1 MLSVELIIVVVLI
14 VINGLLSMS
23 ELAVVSSRPAR
34 LSLLA
39 AKGVRG
45 AERALTLA
53 ADPGKFLSTVQIGI
67 TLVGVLSGAFSGA
80 TLGQRLTQ
88 WLVELGLS
96 SGIADI
102 VGVGIV
108 VTLITYATLIV
119 GELVPKQV
127 ALRDPESI
135 AVKVAPA
142 MHVLARISLPLVFL
156 LDLSGKLILTLL
168 GRGGKAE
175 EKVSEDEIHH
185 LVSEAENAGV
195 LESGEKEMIAGVM
208 RLGDRPVGAIMTPRT
223 EVNEIDLNDAPEAI
237 QAIIAKS
244 PHSRFP
250 VSDGDR
256 DKPIGV
262 LQAKDLLV
270 AYMNERTPDLR
281 ALVRE
286 APGIPA
292 SADARD
298 VLAILKAAP
307 VHVGLVYD
315 EYGAFEGIVTTAD
328 ILESIVGAFHS
339 EEGPPEP
346 AYVKRDD
353 WLAAGLR
360 LDAGRRIR
368 RAARHRAAAAPLQ
381 HGGRP
386 RAATVQRAA
395 QCRRRLRFR
404 RLAHRGGRSR
414 RTEDRQ
420 DSREPAERGRDGC
433 EVVAPNP
440 PRVVPAKPTYR
451 AISLLK
457 SRRPLA
463 PNAATHHPNLTP
475 IRFSLRQTTV
485 QARCVPSA
493 WMNRVNRSGMP
504 TGLLTSSAAPV
515 SEKLRTVQSIAPPP
529 NSMVP
534 AFSTRCLALSRR
546 SSMGPIYTR
555 S

>member
-1 MLSVELIIVVVLI
+1 MLSIELVIVVVLI

-45 AERALTLA
+45 AERALALA
-53 ADPGKFLSTVQIGI
+53 SDPGKFLSTVQIGI

-80 TLGQRLTQ
+80 TLGQRLSQ
-88 WLVELGLS
+88 RLVELGLS
-96 SGIADI
+96 AGVADI

-135 AVKVAPA
+135 AIKVAPV
-142 MHVLARISLPLVFL
+142 MDWLAKISLPLVML
-156 LDLSGKLILTLL
+156 LDLSGKLILALL
-168 GRGGKAE
+168 SRGGRAE

-185 LVSEAENAGV
+185 LVSEAESAGV
-195 LESGEKEMIAGVM
+195 LEPGEKEMIAGVM
-208 RLGDRPVGAIMTPRT
+208 RLGDRPVGAVMTPRT
-223 EVNEIDLNDAPEAI
+223 EVDEIDLNDAPETI
-237 QAIIAKS
+237 REIMSKS

-281 ALVRE
+281 ALVRD
-286 APGIPA
+286 APVIPA

-315 EYGAFEGIVTTAD
+315 EYGAFEGVVTAAD

-346 AYVKRDD
+346 AYVERADGSLLVSGWMPVD
-353 WLAAGLR
+353 EFGERLGFELPPHHRYNTVAGLVLQNFNVLPKVGDTFDLGDWHIEVVD
-360 LDAGRRIR
+360 LDGRRIDKI
-368 RAARHRAAAAPLQ
+368 
-381 HGGRP
+381 
-386 RAATVQRAA
+386 
-395 QCRRRLRFR
+395 
-404 RLAHRGGRSR
+404 LASR
-414 RTEDRQ
+414 R
-420 DSREPAERGRDGC
+420 G
-433 EVVAPNP
+433 
-440 PRVVPAKPTYR
+440 
-451 AISLLK
+451 
-457 SRRPLA
+457 
-463 PNAATHHPNLTP
+463 
-475 IRFSLRQTTV
+475 
-485 QARCVPSA
+485 
-493 WMNRVNRSGMP
+493 
-504 TGLLTSSAAPV
+504 
-515 SEKLRTVQSIAPPP
+515 
-529 NSMVP
+529 
-534 AFSTRCLALSRR
+534 
-546 SSMGPIYTR
+546 
-555 S
+555 